1 MQQLTARNRSSRLV
15 FMAFKFAENVKRR
28 RESQGLD
35 GPTFADLAGVN
46 KSTLLRIER
55 GECDPKL
62 STVVAIS
69 KALKVSIDKL
79 VK

>member
-1 MQQLTARNRSSRLV
+1 
-15 FMAFKFAENVKRR
+15 MAFKFAENVKRR
-28 RESQGLD
+28 REAQGLD
-35 GPTFADLAGVN
+35 GPSFADMAGVN

-79 VK
+79 VR